1 MEISICQLP
10 NTFLLGYSCQSKKG
24 GAQSMT
30 TTRSRLAKRLTT
42 TLNIANS
49 NLIVI
54 IIATTKMFSKLLN
67 VS

>member
-1 MEISICQLP
+1 
-10 NTFLLGYSCQSKKG
+10 
-24 GAQSMT
+24 MT

>member
-1 MEISICQLP
+1 
-10 NTFLLGYSCQSKKG
+10 
-24 GAQSMT
+24 MT

-54 IIATTKMFSKLLN
+54 IIATTKIFSKLINGWRVINGTYNSLFFFVQLYFN
-67 VS
+67 GFLREF